1 MKEKIKKFLS
11 ENGRTVIIA
20 IFILEFILTVFIT
33 PNRYDDDFFIE
44 QATNNSVL
52 KFVTERYSEWT
63 SRVIIEFVLC
73 TVLKTSKYLWILL
86 QSFMMAVI
94 GYSIS
99 EIFIK
104 EDKKENNLILLYM
117 ILLYPLNVMASA
129 GWAATSVN
137 YIWPLSMCLYSL
149 IPIKK
154 AWYKEKIKPHEYIL
168 CTIALIFAGNQEQ
181 TAAILLGTYILFTVL
196 MIIKDKKIHPYI
208 IIQDVLIIACLIF
221 ILTCPGN
228 YVRNQT
234 EIIRHFKDL
243 GTLNLLDKISL
254 GLTSTIALLVGEGN
268 LVYTLFTF
276 LILVYIFSNYKEK
289 IYRIVSLI
297 PFLSAILVKLLMYT
311 SYIFYSYIGAF
322 QKMLVEEQVMIN
334 AATCNNLVYTLP
346 LILAFANII
355 CIVLSLLVI
364 FKNLKNNSAV
374 LIFLIGLASR
384 LIIGFSPTIWVS
396 GERTMIFFEFS
407 MIIISI
413 LIWQELMKKTDKT
426 DKKVQKR
433 VSFVI
438 KLAGIL
444 QYLNILFCILLTQK

>member
-11 ENGRTVIIA
+11 ENGRSVILA
-20 IFILEFILTVFIT
+20 IFILELILTIFIT
-33 PNRYDDDFFIE
+33 PNKYDDEFFIE
-44 QATNNSVL
+44 KATNNSVF

-63 SRVIIEFVLC
+63 SRVIIEYVLC
-73 TVLKTSKYLWILL
+73 TVLKTSKYLWILI

-104 EDKKENNLILLYM
+104 EEKNDNNLMLLYM
-117 ILLYPLNVMASA
+117 ILLYPLNIMASA

-137 YIWPLSMCLYSL
+137 YVWPLSMCLYSL
-149 IPIKK
+149 IPLKK
-154 AWYKEKIKPHEYIL
+154 AWYKEKIKPYEFIL
-168 CTIALIFAGNQEQ
+168 YSLALIFAGNQEQ
-181 TAAILLGTYILFTVL
+181 TVAILTGTYILFTIL
-196 MIIKDKKIHPYI
+196 MIIRDRKIHPYI
-208 IIQDVLIIACLIF
+208 IIQDLIIIACLVF
-221 ILTCPGN
+221 VLTCPGN
-228 YVRNQT
+228 YMRNQT
-234 EIIRHFKDL
+234 EISRHFKDL
-243 GTLNLLDKISL
+243 GTLNFLDKISL
-254 GLTSTIALLVGEGN
+254 GLTSTIAMLSGEGN
-268 LVYTLFTF
+268 LIYTLFTF
-276 LILVYIFSNYKEK
+276 LIVVYIFLNHKEK
-289 IYRIVSLI
+289 IYRVVSLV
-297 PFLSAILVKLLMYT
+297 PFLSAILVRLLMYT
-311 SYIFYSYIGAF
+311 SYIFFPYFGAF
-322 QKMLVEEQVMIN
+322 QKMLVEETVMIN

-355 CIVLSLLVI
+355 CIILSLLVI
-364 FKNLKNNSAV
+364 FKNLKNNIAV

-384 LIIGFSPTIWVS
+384 LIIGFSPTIWIS

-433 VSFVI
+433 VGFVI

-444 QYLNILFCILLTQK
+444 QYLNLLFCILLTQK

>member
-1 MKEKIKKFLS
+1 
-11 ENGRTVIIA
+11 
-20 IFILEFILTVFIT
+20 
-33 PNRYDDDFFIE
+33 
-44 QATNNSVL
+44 
-52 KFVTERYSEWT
+52 
-63 SRVIIEFVLC
+63 
-73 TVLKTSKYLWILL
+73 
-86 QSFMMAVI
+86 
-94 GYSIS
+94 
-99 EIFIK
+99 
-104 EDKKENNLILLYM
+104 
-117 ILLYPLNVMASA
+117 
-129 GWAATSVN
+129 
-137 YIWPLSMCLYSL
+137 
-149 IPIKK
+149 
-154 AWYKEKIKPHEYIL
+154 
-168 CTIALIFAGNQEQ
+168 
-181 TAAILLGTYILFTVL
+181 

-364 FKNLKNNSAV
+364 FKNLKNNIAV

>member
-1 MKEKIKKFLS
+1 MKEKIKKYLS

-154 AWYKEKIKPHEYIL
+154 AWYKEKIKLHE
-168 CTIALIFAGNQEQ
+168 
-181 TAAILLGTYILFTVL
+181 
-196 MIIKDKKIHPYI
+196 
-208 IIQDVLIIACLIF
+208 
-221 ILTCPGN
+221 
-228 YVRNQT
+228 
-234 EIIRHFKDL
+234 
-243 GTLNLLDKISL
+243 
-254 GLTSTIALLVGEGN
+254 
-268 LVYTLFTF
+268 
-276 LILVYIFSNYKEK
+276 
-289 IYRIVSLI
+289 
-297 PFLSAILVKLLMYT
+297 
-311 SYIFYSYIGAF
+311 
-322 QKMLVEEQVMIN
+322 
-334 AATCNNLVYTLP
+334 
-346 LILAFANII
+346 
-355 CIVLSLLVI
+355 
-364 FKNLKNNSAV
+364 
-374 LIFLIGLASR
+374 
-384 LIIGFSPTIWVS
+384 
-396 GERTMIFFEFS
+396 
-407 MIIISI
+407 
-413 LIWQELMKKTDKT
+413 
-426 DKKVQKR
+426 
-433 VSFVI
+433 
-438 KLAGIL
+438 
-444 QYLNILFCILLTQK
+444 